1 METAPHRLTAFL
13 QDTLHLSTDSII
25 LAWKQAE
32 QTPSLLPITLWQYGL
47 ISLSQL
53 DQIFDWLYND
63 HPEVGRKLY

>member
-1 METAPHRLTAFL
+1 METVPHGLIDFL
-13 QDTLHLSTDSII
+13 QSTLHLSADSII

-53 DQIFDWLYND
+53 DQIFDWLYD
-63 HPEVGRKLY
+63 DYLEMEKKLY